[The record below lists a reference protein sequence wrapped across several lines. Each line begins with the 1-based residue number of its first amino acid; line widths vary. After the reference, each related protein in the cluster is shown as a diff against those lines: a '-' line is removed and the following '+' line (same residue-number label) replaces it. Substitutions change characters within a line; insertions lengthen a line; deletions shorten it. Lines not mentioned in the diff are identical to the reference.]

1 MKIDKKNI
9 DFINEYNLTTKRQR
23 QILLGIVTDDFC
35 YSLKNKRQGFE
46 HETLY
51 VFAPKVLLQDADD
64 NAVSLYVYT
73 KFNIIETRRG
83 DFTVVIS
90 FHKLNRPIQF
100 AFKTQNEEINKEKKM
115 KDVTQRK
122 TAFCE
127 ECRDYTEYVVEDVH
141 LTGKLKGREYGYN
154 GKEARCAVCGQLVF
168 VPDINDENLSLL
180 YGEYQ
185 KEKTA
190 CSQRNDVFLD
200 TGISQYALSI

>member
-1 MKIDKKNI
+1 
-9 DFINEYNLTTKRQR
+9 
-23 QILLGIVTDDFC
+23 
-35 YSLKNKRQGFE
+35 
-46 HETLY
+46 
-51 VFAPKVLLQDADD
+51 
-64 NAVSLYVYT
+64 
-73 KFNIIETRRG
+73 
-83 DFTVVIS
+83 
-90 FHKLNRPIQF
+90 
-100 AFKTQNEEINKEKKM
+100 M